1 MANAED
7 SSDSSQNEVIQR
19 ALADPVVTKAAQAN
33 PSPTLVSS
41 ESAEES
47 LSGRAVQDVLDRNM
61 DRTERQELIRQRS
74 WFAIGLFAL
83 LGAQL
88 LFMNVVLILV
98 GVHAI
103 SQIDNTTLRFYV
115 TGSLGEIFGLV
126 TVATRFVF
134 SDKKPLGDHD
144 S

>member
-1 MANAED
+1 MVNTED
-7 SSDSSQNEVIQR
+7 SSVSSQQDVIQR
-19 ALADPVVTKAAQAN
+19 ALADPVVTEAAQAN
-33 PSPTLVSS
+33 PSPKLVSS

-47 LSGRAVQDVLDRNM
+47 LSGRALQDAMDRGM
-61 DRTERQELIRQRS
+61 DRTERQELILQRK
-74 WFAIGLFAL
+74 WFAIGLFIV

-88 LFMNVVLILV
+88 LFMNVVFILI
-98 GVHAI
+98 GVHVI
-103 SQIDNTTLRFYV
+103 SRIDSTTLRFYV

-134 SDKKPLGDHD
+134 SDKKPLGNHG